1 MLLHNSFI
9 NVAIAVS
16 LLYRKS
22 FYDLQKPKCINPT
35 LAIGW
40 AKRAWPPDKVRGL
53 ESGRP
58 IFFASLDPKDNI

>member
-1 MLLHNSFI
+1 MLLHNLNI

-16 LLYRKS
+16 LLYWKS
-22 FYDLQKPKCINPT
+22 LYDLQKPKCINPT

-53 ESGRP
+53 E
-58 IFFASLDPKDNI
+58 